1 MPDYWEIFKD
11 KKALLAHDSAG
22 QESKDGMVVSDKDSC
37 ESGGIQRFIA
47 SLTQVLVLVK

>member
-1 MPDYWEIFKD
+1 MPDDWETSKD

-22 QESKDGMVVSDKDSC
+22 QESKDGMVVSDHDCC

-47 SLTQVLVLVK
+47 SMT